1 MSEHTPGSWQ
11 YHRLLSRGESHGGFR
26 ISTGVPKWWSIAAVN
41 PIDGAGVEGEANARL
56 ISAAPDLLAALEKV
70 WAEGVIPDGFA
81 LLQDQVCDAI
91 AKAGGAK

>member
-1 MSEHTPGSWQ
+1 MSKHTPGPWEFYQ
-11 YHRLLSRGESHGGFR
+11 RAGEGEDHKGFR
-26 ISTGVPKWWSIAAVN
+26 VTTGNPRWWAIATIMPV
-41 PIDGAGVEGEANARL
+41 DGAGVEGEANARL
-56 ISAAPDLLAALEKV
+56 IAAAPDLLAALEKV